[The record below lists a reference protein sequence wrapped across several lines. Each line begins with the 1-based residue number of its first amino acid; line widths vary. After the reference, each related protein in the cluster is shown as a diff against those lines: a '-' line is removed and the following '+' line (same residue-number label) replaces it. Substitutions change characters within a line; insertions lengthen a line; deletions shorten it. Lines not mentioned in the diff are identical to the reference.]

1 MSAVRVRNITYA
13 LSGSVSGSDGKGHQ
27 VRDMKYRLEPNVWT
41 EVEDAVYEQLY
52 SKFGNSRFSE
62 APNSLPGANGEY
74 LGAPGQT
81 RAEQTNGQYLIEFR
95 K

>member
-13 LSGSVSGSDGKGHQ
+13 LTGSVMGTDSAGRQ

-41 EVEDAVYEQLY
+41 EVEDEVYTQLY

-62 APNSLPGANGEY
+62 APNSLPGSNGDY
-74 LGAPGQT
+74 NGSPGQV
-81 RAEQTNGQYLIEFR
+81 RAEQVNSQYLIEFR
-95 K
+95 R